1 MVRTSLHGL
10 MVAQAEGTA
19 RVGRDIVRALAAAGH
34 RVSFF
39 YYDADPLWVRAVPK
53 SRAISPQNVA
63 ASDG

>member
-1 MVRTSLHGL
+1 